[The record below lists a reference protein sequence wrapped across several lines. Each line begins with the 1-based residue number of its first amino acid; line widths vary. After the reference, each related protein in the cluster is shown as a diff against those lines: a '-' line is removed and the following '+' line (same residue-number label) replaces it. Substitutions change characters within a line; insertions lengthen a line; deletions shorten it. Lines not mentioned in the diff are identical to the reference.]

1 MVYKVKIYPAARQ
14 DLSDIVDYL
23 NTLSQEAALKYYD
36 LLTEEILSLREMPE
50 RCPRP
55 RDLALAA
62 KGWFSMWYPAIR
74 YRSEGSC
81 MAAEIISCYCKDSAP
96 VFAGAASFTLSQKT
110 R

>member
-1 MVYKVKIYPAARQ
+1 MAYKVKIYPAARQ

-36 LLTEEILSLREMPE
+36 RLTEEILSLREMPE

-62 KGWFSMWYPAIR
+62 KGYR
-74 YRSEGSC
+74 YLIVGNSC
-81 MAAEIISCYCKDSAP
+81 MAAGIISYYCKDSAP